1 MSDGRIRRLVSLV
14 DRGNQDEYF
23 YPQDATDTVFLPN
36 FQPYHNFAQE
46 TVELPYTGAA
56 SWGQRITF
64 TLPFPWTGDCLS
76 WIALRITPES
86 WLPGDVINGL
96 LANVPY
102 QWTYRDLSGAWTWA
116 DSLGTNAIEL
126 VEMEVNG
133 IVVEQWSGDWMSVW
147 QTMCLDPSRSAGW
160 KDAVYGAGQLD
171 DPLRTVFPTEDGSV
185 YAYFPFWFARHR
197 NAAFPLV
204 SVHGEGNVR
213 FHITLRKFADVIR
226 KVGFRRLNDESVL
239 GQNIDFID
247 NHVSIPLDY
256 VCPVQSVVP
265 SLKNAILVCGFVH
278 IDGSLRSAY
287 LHRPHE
293 IFIEPVINI
302 PFSEPL
308 KYVIGPSDKDQIH
321 VSLPLDAVNGPVR
334 QIIWFLRRK
343 ANKYFNSWTNYGA
356 YLEDEI
362 IPIFKPQRPLL
373 KKATLRVGTVVWA
386 EQDEFWWR
394 YRGALQNPGEIQ
406 LLNSYIYAYSFASDP
421 TKFGP
426 TGSVNAS
433 RADLRLDLV
442 VDQPSGVTDRE
453 WEVQVFV
460 LGHNW
465 LRFQNGLAERMF
477 TD

>member
-1 MSDGRIRRLVSLV
+1 MSDGRMRRLVSLV

-23 YPQDATDTVFLPN
+23 YPQAATDTVFLPN

-56 SWGQRITF
+56 KWGQRITF

-86 WLPGDVINGL
+86 WLPGNIINGL

-102 QWTYRDLSGAWTWA
+102 QWKYKDLSGAWTWA

-147 QTMCLDPSRSAGW
+147 QTMCLDPSRGAGW
-160 KDAVYGAGQLD
+160 KDAVYGMGQLD

-226 KVGFRRLNDESVL
+226 RVGFRRLNDESVL

-247 NHVSIPLDY
+247 NHVAVPLDY
-256 VCPVQSVVP
+256 VCTVSPVVP
-265 SLKNAILVCGFVH
+265 NLKNAILVCGFVH
-278 IDGSLRSAY
+278 IDGSLRAAY

-406 LLNSYIYAYSFASDP
+406 LLDSYIYAYSFASDP

-426 TGSVNAS
+426 TGSINAS

-442 VDQPSGVTDRE
+442 VEQPCGVTDRE
-453 WEVQVFV
+453 WEVQVFI

-465 LRFQNGLAERMF
+465 IRFQNGLAERMF